1 MPRALYLHIPFCPVI
16 CPYCNFHKM
25 LRHQGLVGRYLD
37 RLELEAESWYDR
49 HPGPLDTIYFG
60 GGTPSHLTDTEL
72 KRIVR
77 LFERT
82 WGWPARLETTI
93 EADPLTFDPE
103 RLERWRAL
111 GVNRLSIGLQSTQDP
126 VLRLLGRLHN
136 GREGLEAISSALEAG
151 FNVSADLITAV
162 PGQDAARDLHA
173 LAATGVAHLSAY
185 TLTVEPDTP
194 FGRRGMR
201 IDPEQEA
208 ADFELADTILSSY
221 GYRRYEVSSHAKPG
235 FESRH
240 NQVYWHG
247 EYYLALGPAAAAFVP
262 LDGTPGVRLTNPP
275 IKGWL
280 RGDPPERHELTVEDF
295 VLEMLMTG
303 LRTQR
308 GVDLKRLERRS
319 GLPVESRYAPVIGPA
334 LERGLLI
341 LKERRL
347 RATEAGLM
355 RLNAL
360 LQKFFEA

>member
-103 RLERWRAL
+103 RLERWHAL

-173 LAATGVAHLSAY
+173 LAATGVAHLSVY

-262 LDGTPGVRLTNPP
+262 LDETPGVRLTNPP

-360 LQKFFEA
+360 LQKFFES